1 MEVTIKAPAQ
11 TLPALAQTTVRKG
24 PTFWTRF
31 RRHKLAVAGLAFM
44 GLLVFIAIFAP
55 VLGTQDPAKTSLS
68 ASLESPSRE
77 HFLGTDL
84 TGRDIWSRLAFATRV
99 SLTAGVCATAIAVL
113 VALVLGTL
121 SGYYGGL
128 VDMVIMRFTD
138 IIMCIPSLV
147 IVMALVAVL
156 GPGLLNIVIA
166 IGVLE
171 WTGSTRLLRAQILA
185 VREREYVIA
194 GRCMGASD
202 SRIML
207 RHVLPNAFA
216 PVLVAAT
223 LLVASAILIEASLS
237 FLGFGILPPTSSWGE
252 MLNGARSL
260 TRLQENPW
268 IWLPPGLMILLT
280 VLAINFIGDGLRDS
294 LDPRQKE
301 K

>member
-1 MEVTIKAPAQ
+1 
-11 TLPALAQTTVRKG
+11 
-24 PTFWTRF
+24 
-31 RRHKLAVAGLAFM
+31 
-44 GLLVFIAIFAP
+44 
-55 VLGTQDPAKTSLS
+55 
-68 ASLESPSRE
+68 
-77 HFLGTDL
+77 
-84 TGRDIWSRLAFATRV
+84 
-99 SLTAGVCATAIAVL
+99 
-113 VALVLGTL
+113 
-121 SGYYGGL
+121 
-128 VDMVIMRFTD
+128 MVIMRFTD
-138 IIMCIPSLV
+138 VIMCIPSLI
-147 IVMALVAVL
+147 IVMALVAVI

-166 IGVLE
+166 IGVLG

-194 GRCMGASD
+194 GRCSGASD
-202 SRIML
+202 ARIML

-223 LLVASAILIEASLS
+223 LGVAGAILTEASLS
-237 FLGFGILPPTSSWGE
+237 FLGFGVLPPTSSWGE

-268 IWLPPGLMILLT
+268 IWLPPGLMILIT